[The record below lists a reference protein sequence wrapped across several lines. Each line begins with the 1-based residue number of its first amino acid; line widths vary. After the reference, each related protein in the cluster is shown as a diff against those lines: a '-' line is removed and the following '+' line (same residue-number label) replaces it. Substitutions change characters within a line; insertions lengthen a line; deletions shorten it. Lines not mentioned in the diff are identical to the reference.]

1 MTFKFGLKVLLA
13 RREEHEEVAVESVY
27 GLGAEMASLFM
38 PMLHWLELSH
48 MDLQGRLGNVVELV
62 PKKKVNTDFSEQ
74 LAVSCCKFFMEVSEI
89 FCILD
94 LFYAINPVD
103 SLVKLMDSFSE
114 CLKMCK
120 IIALVRYLSWLQ
132 RPAIC

>member
-1 MTFKFGLKVLLA
+1 M
-13 RREEHEEVAVESVY
+13 AVESVY
-27 GLGAEMASLFM
+27 GLGAEMALLFM
-38 PMLHWLELSH
+38 PTLHWLELSH

-62 PKKKVNTDFSEQ
+62 PKKKVNMDFSEQ
-74 LAVSCCKFFMEVSEI
+74 LAVSCKFFMEVSEI

-120 IIALVRYLSWLQ
+120 IIALVR
-132 RPAIC
+132 